1 MIEKPAEQ
9 GYRFPAEYSPH
20 AATWMA
26 WPFDDDY
33 WEGYLSQARADFKLL
48 IETIARFEPVHVAC
62 GTDEAEKTAREQ
74 LKSTNI
80 SFYRVSLDDVWFRDI
95 APLFV
100 TKQHALA
107 ATNWRFNG
115 WGNKFR
121 FENDNKVPE
130 LIAEKLAIKRF
141 DVPIVMEG
149 GALDINAQGICLT
162 TRQCLLNQ
170 NRNPNLSQAEIETYL
185 QAYLGVTHIIWL
197 NQGLEGDK
205 TDGHVDTISRW
216 ANDSTI
222 ISSICEDA
230 NDSNYAPL
238 QENLTLLKSLRQSN
252 GEPYTIVELPLPK
265 KRIDIEDE
273 RLPLTY
279 ANFYIGN
286 GFVIMP
292 TYQDANDEKARAI
305 LQDVF
310 ADREVIALPSL
321 GIISGGGSFHCVT
334 QQEPKV

>member
-1 MIEKPAEQ
+1 MTEKPAEQ

-20 AATWMA
+20 AATWMG

-48 IETIARFEPVHVAC
+48 IETIARFEPVQLAC
-62 GTDEAEKTAREQ
+62 GSDEAEKSARAY
-74 LKSTNI
+74 LTSNNI
-80 SFYRVSLDDVWFRDI
+80 TFYRVSLDDVWFRDI

-100 TKQHALA
+100 TNKHALA

-130 LIAEKLAIKRF
+130 QIAEKLAIKRF

-149 GALDINAQGICLT
+149 GALDINAQGVCLT

-170 NRNPNLSQAEIETYL
+170 NRNPKLSQIEIEMHL
-185 QAYLGVTHIIWL
+185 KEYLGVKQIVWL

-205 TDGHVDTISRW
+205 TDGHVDTITRW
-216 ANDSTI
+216 ANDSSIVT
-222 ISSICEDA
+222 SICEDA
-230 NDSNYAPL
+230 SDTNYAPL
-238 QENLTLLKSLRQSN
+238 QENLTLLKSLRQAN
-252 GEPYTIVELPLPK
+252 GEPYRIIELPLPK

-286 GFVIMP
+286 GFVLMP
-292 TYQDANDEKARAI
+292 SYQDANDEKALTI
-305 LQDVF
+305 LKDVF

-334 QQEPKV
+334 QQEPKL